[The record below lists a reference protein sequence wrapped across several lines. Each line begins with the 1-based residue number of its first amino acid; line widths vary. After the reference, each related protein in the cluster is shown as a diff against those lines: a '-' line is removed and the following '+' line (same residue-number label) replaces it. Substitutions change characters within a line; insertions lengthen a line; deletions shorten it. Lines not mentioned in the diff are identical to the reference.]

1 MKRLVN
7 FSLKYEPNRFPF
19 YRWVP
24 TFVFFSQVRINSML
38 HYLNHI
44 RKEAS
49 PVQEVEYFVF
59 PGLHRVH
66 CQCHVM
72 LLWLFKSATCHLP
85 VICVPSQKLCE
96 TTLNVLKSDQLIIS
110 YCPWASSWAAG
121 RRRRLPARPW
131 RCPDAPSAPPSPC
144 GRWCGSYRPSLSPG
158 TQSEKNFTDEEKPL
172 TTSVYWVSHQCI
184 VL

>member
-1 MKRLVN
+1 MLVESVPVIN
-7 FSLKYEPNRFPF
+7 ESLFSIEFNQKPFDEAICHFRFFSL
-19 YRWVP
+19 
-24 TFVFFSQVRINSML
+24 VRINLML

-96 TTLNVLKSDQLIIS
+96 TTLNVLKRDQLIIP
-110 YCPWASSWAAG
+110 YCP
-121 RRRRLPARPW
+121 
-131 RCPDAPSAPPSPC
+131 
-144 GRWCGSYRPSLSPG
+144 
-158 TQSEKNFTDEEKPL
+158 
-172 TTSVYWVSHQCI
+172 
-184 VL
+184 